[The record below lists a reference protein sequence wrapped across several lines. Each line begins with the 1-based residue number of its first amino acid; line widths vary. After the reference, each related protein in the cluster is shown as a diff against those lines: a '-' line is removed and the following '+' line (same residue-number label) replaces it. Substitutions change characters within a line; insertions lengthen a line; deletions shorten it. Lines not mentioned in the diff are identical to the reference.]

1 LLRALARLFRDACFH
16 CIPSSVV
23 SNKLAQLKSCVMCPE
38 VFFSCSPPFQNRR
51 RLSLSA
57 QHSSFCQAVGMLE
70 FLLAKNGFFCVRFS
84 QLLTLSERK
93 GSSPCVPPGCPHS
106 THLRHRRRLHSCP
119 LSGWIQRFGV
129 HHQRQGTAVQ
139 ILFVGKPLFSPLHL
153 TEPHYCLPSIL

>member
-1 LLRALARLFRDACFH
+1 MLRALACLFRDACFH

-23 SNKLAQLKSCVMCPE
+23 SKKLAQLKSCVMCPE

-57 QHSSFCQAVGMLE
+57 QHSSFWCQSCQAVGMPE
-70 FLLAKNGFFCVRFS
+70 FLLAKKWV
-84 QLLTLSERK
+84 LL
-93 GSSPCVPPGCPHS
+93 
-106 THLRHRRRLHSCP
+106 CP
-119 LSGWIQRFGV
+119 LLPCTVIKERFIAHIPLASATAVDCTAALYQGWIQRLGV

-153 TEPHYCLPSIL
+153 TQLHYCLPSIL